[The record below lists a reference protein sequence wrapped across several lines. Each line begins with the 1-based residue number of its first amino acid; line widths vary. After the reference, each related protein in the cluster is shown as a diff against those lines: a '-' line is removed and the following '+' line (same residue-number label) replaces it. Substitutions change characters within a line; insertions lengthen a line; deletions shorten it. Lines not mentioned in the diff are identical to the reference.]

1 MGRKDPRVD
10 AYIARAAEFARPV
23 LKRIRKVVH
32 AGCPDVEETIKWGS
46 PTFMYKGMLCG
57 MAAFKAHCAFGFWK
71 QRLLEDRIAAA
82 GKVKEPAMGQFGRL
96 TAVSDLPDDRV
107 LLGLV
112 RVAAALNAQGIKVP
126 GRSRRKV
133 RRALAVP
140 GYFTGAL
147 RKNRKARATFDGFSY
162 TNKKD
167 YVEWVT
173 EARQEET
180 RKRRLETAIAWMAEG
195 KARNWKY
202 IRRRRVSRLGR
213 RSLLRPARDGDR

>member
-1 MGRKDPRVD
+1 MGKKDPRVD
-10 AYIARAAEFARPV
+10 AYIARAAGFARPV
-23 LKRIRKVVH
+23 LKHIRKLVH

-46 PTFMYKGMLCG
+46 PTFMHKGMLCG

-71 QRLLEDRIAAA
+71 QKLLEDRIAAT
-82 GKVKEPAMGQFGRL
+82 GKVKKPAMGQFGRL
-96 TAVSDLPDDRV
+96 TAMSDLPDDRI

-112 RVAAALNAQGIKVP
+112 RDAAAMNDQGIRVP
-126 GRSRRKV
+126 GRGRPKGDRR
-133 RRALAVP
+133 LAVP
-140 GYFTGAL
+140 KYFASAL

-180 RKRRLETAIAWMAEG
+180 RRRRLETAIAWMAEG
-195 KARNWKY
+195 KPRNWKY
-202 IRRRRVSRLGR
+202 IRANRTSSSSRGA
-213 RSLLRPARDGDR
+213 P